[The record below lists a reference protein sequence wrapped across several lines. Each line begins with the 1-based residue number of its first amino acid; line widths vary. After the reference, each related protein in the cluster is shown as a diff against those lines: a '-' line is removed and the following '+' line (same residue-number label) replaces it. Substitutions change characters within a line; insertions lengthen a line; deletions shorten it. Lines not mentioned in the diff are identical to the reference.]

1 MALDEIKQKVLN
13 SIIQILSGSSLSEQ
27 SFLLAVLERLASL
40 GYTIKETDDWMISFS
55 VQKVENTIKNEC
67 NVTSVP
73 DGLFNIAVNMIC
85 GEFLYSLKQSGKLE
99 GFNLDAALKTVQTG
113 DTTVTFDGQGS
124 ITPEQR
130 LNNLLSYLMTSGR
143 GEFACYRKLKW

>member
-1 MALDEIKQKVLN
+1 MALKDDLLN
-13 SIIQILSGSSLSEQ
+13 KINLILSGSSLFESSILLDVLNRLE
-27 SFLLAVLERLASL
+27 SF
-40 GYTIKETDDWMISFS
+40 GYTLKETDDWMISFS

-73 DGLFNIAVNMIC
+73 DGLFNIAENMIC

-124 ITPEQR
+124 MTPEQR